1 LYGLLKTCGVCALS
15 QFGNKIMALPHIG
28 ETVSADSMKF
38 FGK

>member
-1 LYGLLKTCGVCALS
+1 MYGLLKTCGVCALS